1 MNVRAACF
9 ALLFTL
15 VSVPALA
22 NWDGMWA
29 GNWGG
34 AEQDGIQI
42 IMVGNSVTA
51 IFWRGDYMSNEMHS
65 TVSPDGN
72 VLTITWKDGG
82 ATLTRDGENKAKFQI
97 HAGANSASGEV
108 TLEK

>member
-1 MNVRAACF
+1 MNARTTILALLF
-9 ALLFTL
+9 ALLTL
-15 VSVPALA
+15 PALA
-22 NWDGMWA
+22 DWDGMWA

-34 AEQDGIQI
+34 AEQDGIQV

-51 IFWRGDYMSNEMHS
+51 IFWRGDYLSDDMHS
-65 TVSPDGN
+65 SVSPDGN

-82 ATLTRDGENKAKFQI
+82 ATLTRDGANKAKFEI
-97 HAGANSASGEV
+97 HSSAGSSSGEV

>member
-1 MNVRAACF
+1 MTIRT
-9 ALLFTL
+9 ALLALLLALTTTA
-15 VSVPALA
+15 ALA
-22 NWDGMWA
+22 DWDGMWA
-29 GNWGG
+29 GNWGKSD
-34 AEQDGIQI
+34 ADGVQI

-51 IFWRGDYMSNEMHS
+51 IFWHGDYLTDDMHS

-82 ATLTRDGENKAKFQI
+82 ATLTRDGANKAKFQI
-97 HAGANSASGEV
+97 HSTAGSSEGEV